1 MVFLLLEAD
10 HEVGGARDMRDHAG
24 NLPVDWAFRN
34 KHKESAKLLQ
44 FGLDNGYMSDD
55 DYLYW

>member
-1 MVFLLLEAD
+1 
-10 HEVGGARDMRDHAG
+10 MRSAGRGTCDEAG

-34 KHKESAKLLQ
+34 KHKECAKLLQ
-44 FGLDNGYMSDD
+44 FGLDNKYMSDD